1 MPRRMSAKSSQICRT
16 DRLKS
21 GGMGYGPPPRTLGV
35 TGEKSSAQVLD
46 TQDTQADTQADTQ
59 DLDTP
64 DLDTPE

>member
-1 MPRRMSAKSSQICRT
+1 
-16 DRLKS
+16 
-21 GGMGYGPPPRTLGV
+21 MGYGPPPRTLGV

-64 DLDTPE
+64 E